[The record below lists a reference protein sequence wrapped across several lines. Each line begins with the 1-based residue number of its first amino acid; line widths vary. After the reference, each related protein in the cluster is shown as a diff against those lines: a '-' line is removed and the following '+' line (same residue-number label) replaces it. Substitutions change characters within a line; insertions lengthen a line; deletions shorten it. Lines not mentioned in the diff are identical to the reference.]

1 MYVPYI
7 AKNMLDANDTTY
19 FNVSGMHIY
28 DPLITDYMVATTIP
42 ARAFVDYWE
51 PVFPFN
57 GMWAFSSCPCLL
69 PLIRNRIRHDSGPAE
84 QHVGDLR
91 LRRLP

>member
-28 DPLITDYMVATTIP
+28 DPLIIDQMVATTIP

-57 GMWAFSSCPCLL
+57 GMWTSSP
-69 PLIRNRIRHDSGPAE
+69 PSVRYPA
-84 QHVGDLR
+84 D
-91 LRRLP
+91 